1 MRAHLIRVYQR
12 PSAAINPLH
21 LQPGLFEV
29 EPKAKLLPALFSFS
43 HSCFHNFV
51 HPDFSSHHPNNS
63 PKQTEPIAL
72 SLTAQLIPRLS
83 FPALRSVFVAKSGK
97 NSMQSLHILNYFAQ
111 LTHYRC
117 VTSALSSFPLR
128 PAAQIT
134 LVTFNQKRMQGNH
147 HQPRK
152 LSAFDKL
159 ILACDRAT
167 FFLTP
172 NRQAYVQFNGTVAP
186 LYSEQFRGWLLTRIE
201 ALGLDWPSSSTLG
214 RLLRHHDNILHTY
227 ESQIIPVHT
236 RIAAENH
243 TLLVDLQSIDPQTSD
258 NQVIEITKDHW
269 RITSSHP
276 TLFRRPELNLPI
288 PTPAITK
295 GTIVQYLMGAFSTT
309 QPIAETLSN
318 WLALSMIPT
327 ATQPIL
333 VITGNARIE
342 AARLLRNIID
352 PVIHPLLPMPTT
364 ENQLGQMAQTNSVL
378 TFDSSPF
385 ISEKRK
391 AALSRI
397 RRGVPVRVREIN
409 KSRTL
414 YETIH
419 RPILI
424 AADAPIEIESNQINI
439 EINHCRQA
447 PLNEFLTALLNHVVE
462 VLRYLEAP
470 KQTWESESFAIPAI
484 EAPTAQPTKPFT

>member
-1 MRAHLIRVYQR
+1 M
-12 PSAAINPLH
+12 P
-21 LQPGLFEV
+21 
-29 EPKAKLLPALFSFS
+29 
-43 HSCFHNFV
+43 
-51 HPDFSSHHPNNS
+51 
-63 PKQTEPIAL
+63 
-72 SLTAQLIPRLS
+72 
-83 FPALRSVFVAKSGK
+83 
-97 NSMQSLHILNYFAQ
+97 
-111 LTHYRC
+111 
-117 VTSALSSFPLR
+117 
-128 PAAQIT
+128 
-134 LVTFNQKRMQGNH
+134 GNH

-152 LSAFDKL
+152 LSHFDNL
-159 ILACDRAT
+159 ILACDKAA

-172 NRQAYVQFNGTVAP
+172 NRQSYVHFNGTAAP
-186 LYSEQFRGWLLTRIE
+186 LYSEQFRGWLLSRIE
-201 ALGLDWPSSSTLG
+201 ARGLAWPSASTLG
-214 RLLRHHDNILHTY
+214 RLLRHHDNILNTY
-227 ESQIIPVHT
+227 ESQVSSVHT
-236 RIAAENH
+236 RIASQNKA
-243 TLLVDLQSIDPQTSD
+243 LLVDLQSIDPQTSD

-269 RITSSHP
+269 RITSDYS
-276 TLFRRPELNLPI
+276 TLFRRPELNLPL

-295 GTIVQYLMGAFSTT
+295 ATISQYLMRAFSTT

-318 WLALSMIPT
+318 WLVLSMIPT

-364 ENQLGQMAQTNSVL
+364 ENQLGQMAQWNSML
-378 TFDSSPF
+378 AFDSSPF

-397 RRGVPVRVREIN
+397 RRGVPVRVREVN

-424 AADAPIEIESNQINI
+424 AADAPIEIESNQLNI
-439 EINHCRQA
+439 EINQCHQA
-447 PLNEFLTALLNHVVE
+447 PLNELLTALLNHVVE

-470 KQTWESESFAIPAI
+470 KQTWKSESLAVPIL
-484 EAPTAQPTKPFT
+484 EAPSAEPTKPFT

>member
-1 MRAHLIRVYQR
+1 M
-12 PSAAINPLH
+12 P
-21 LQPGLFEV
+21 
-29 EPKAKLLPALFSFS
+29 
-43 HSCFHNFV
+43 
-51 HPDFSSHHPNNS
+51 
-63 PKQTEPIAL
+63 
-72 SLTAQLIPRLS
+72 
-83 FPALRSVFVAKSGK
+83 
-97 NSMQSLHILNYFAQ
+97 
-111 LTHYRC
+111 
-117 VTSALSSFPLR
+117 
-128 PAAQIT
+128 
-134 LVTFNQKRMQGNH
+134 GNH

-152 LSAFDKL
+152 LSPFDHL
-159 ILACDRAT
+159 ILACDKAA

-172 NRQAYVQFNGTVAP
+172 NRQPCVQFNGTVAP

-201 ALGLDWPSSSTLG
+201 ALGLDWPSASTLG

-243 TLLVDLQSIDPQTSD
+243 ALLVDLQSIDPQTSD
-258 NQVIEITKDHW
+258 NQVIEITKNHW
-269 RITSSHP
+269 RITSDHP

-295 GTIVQYLMGAFSTT
+295 ATIAQYLMRAFSTT

-364 ENQLGQMAQTNSVL
+364 ENQLGQMAQCNSVL
-378 TFDSSPF
+378 AFDASPY

-391 AALSRI
+391 AALTRI
-397 RRGVPVRVREIN
+397 RRGVPVRIREIN
-409 KSRTL
+409 RNRTL

-424 AADAPIEIESNQINI
+424 AADAPIEIEANQLNI
-439 EINHCRQA
+439 EISHCHQA
-447 PLNEFLTALLNHVVE
+447 PLNELLTALLNHVVQ
-462 VLRYLEAP
+462 VLRYLEGP
-470 KQTWESESFAIPAI
+470 KQTWQSESIAIPTIA
-484 EAPTAQPTKPFT
+484 APTIQPTKPFT

>member
-1 MRAHLIRVYQR
+1 M
-12 PSAAINPLH
+12 P
-21 LQPGLFEV
+21 
-29 EPKAKLLPALFSFS
+29 
-43 HSCFHNFV
+43 
-51 HPDFSSHHPNNS
+51 
-63 PKQTEPIAL
+63 
-72 SLTAQLIPRLS
+72 
-83 FPALRSVFVAKSGK
+83 
-97 NSMQSLHILNYFAQ
+97 
-111 LTHYRC
+111 
-117 VTSALSSFPLR
+117 
-128 PAAQIT
+128 
-134 LVTFNQKRMQGNH
+134 GNH

-152 LSAFDKL
+152 LSPFDKL
-159 ILACDRAT
+159 ILACDKAT

-172 NRQAYVQFNGTVAP
+172 NRQSYVSFNGTAAP

-201 ALGLDWPSSSTLG
+201 AVGLDWPTASMLG
-214 RLLRHHDNILHTY
+214 RLLRHQDNILHSY
-227 ESQIIPVHT
+227 ESQVIPVHT
-236 RIAAENH
+236 RIAAQGNA
-243 TLLVDLQSIDPQTSD
+243 LLLDLQSLDPETSD
-258 NQVIEITKDHW
+258 NQVIEITKDQW

-276 TLFRRPELNLPI
+276 TLFHRPDPNLPI

-295 GTIVQYLMGAFSTT
+295 ATICQYLMRTFSTS

-364 ENQLGQMAQTNSVL
+364 ENQLGQMAQSNSVL
-378 TFDSSPF
+378 AFDASPF
-385 ISEKRK
+385 VSEKRK
-391 AALSRI
+391 AALTRI

-409 KSRTL
+409 KNRTL

-424 AADAPIEIESNQINI
+424 AADAPIAIEPNQINI
-439 EINHCRQA
+439 EINDCHQA
-447 PLNEFLTALLNHVVE
+447 PLNELLTALLNHVVQ

-470 KQTWESESFAIPAI
+470 KQTWKSESIAVPTI
-484 EAPTAQPTKPFT
+484 EAPSTQPNKPFT

>member
-1 MRAHLIRVYQR
+1 
-12 PSAAINPLH
+12 
-21 LQPGLFEV
+21 
-29 EPKAKLLPALFSFS
+29 
-43 HSCFHNFV
+43 
-51 HPDFSSHHPNNS
+51 
-63 PKQTEPIAL
+63 
-72 SLTAQLIPRLS
+72 
-83 FPALRSVFVAKSGK
+83 
-97 NSMQSLHILNYFAQ
+97 
-111 LTHYRC
+111 
-117 VTSALSSFPLR
+117 
-128 PAAQIT
+128 
-134 LVTFNQKRMQGNH
+134 MQGNH

-152 LSAFDKL
+152 LSTFDKL
-159 ILACDRAT
+159 ILACDRAA

-172 NRQAYVQFNGTVAP
+172 NGQSYVQFNGTAAP

-236 RIAAENH
+236 RIAAEKH

-269 RITSSHP
+269 CITSSHP
-276 TLFRRPELNLPI
+276 TLFHRPDQNLPI

-295 GTIVQYLMGAFSTT
+295 GTIVQHVMRAFSTT

-318 WLALSMIPT
+318 WLAISMIPT

-333 VITGNARIE
+333 VITGSARIE

-364 ENQLGQMAQTNSVL
+364 ENQLGQMAQSNSVL
-378 TFDSSPF
+378 AFDSSPF

-391 AALSRI
+391 AALSRV

-409 KSRTL
+409 KNRTL

-424 AADAPIEIESNQINI
+424 AADAPVEIENNQINI
-439 EINHCRQA
+439 EINLCHQA
-447 PLNEFLTALLNHVVE
+447 PLNELLTALLNHVVE

-470 KQTWESESFAIPAI
+470 KQTWESESFAVPAI
-484 EAPTAQPTKPFT
+484 AAPTAQPTKPFT